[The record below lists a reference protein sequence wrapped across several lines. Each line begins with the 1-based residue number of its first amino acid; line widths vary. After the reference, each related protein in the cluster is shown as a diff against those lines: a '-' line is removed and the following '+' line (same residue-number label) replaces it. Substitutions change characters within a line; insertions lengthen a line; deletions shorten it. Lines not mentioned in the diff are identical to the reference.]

1 MQVANFLQFMLQF
14 MQIAKDIA
22 VFPDNKPFVFQ
33 LILQLVAKRIVHFEQ
48 QVEQDNPREIQ
59 FLYTMITMQCT
70 LFFLI

>member
-1 MQVANFLQFMLQF
+1 

-22 VFPDNKPFVFQ
+22 VFPDNEPFVF
-33 LILQLVAKRIVHFEQ
+33 QLVAKRIVHSEQ
-48 QVEQDNPREIQ
+48 QVEQDNPREIR